1 MTEDIHDLIGKYLSG
16 EATKEEAEKVHQW
29 IDSDENNK
37 ADFQLLKKFWEGA
50 GEQWPVMFDTQ
61 LAWTKVDAKI
71 RKPAAPYRVIAMFT
85 KKAAIAV
92 AASLILALS
101 AWWIVSSRTGYNNLV
116 ADTAVKD
123 VILEDGSKVYLRNG
137 ASLRFPE
144 KFAKDSRQVSLSG
157 EAFFEV
163 TPNTARPFVITA
175 GESEVHVIGTSFT
188 INERENNVEV
198 IVRTGKVQFN
208 SKLDTNKKVI
218 LVPGEKALLANNT
231 IRKDVN
237 TDNNFNAWQSHQ
249 LVFNNTPL
257 GQVATTLSNY
267 YDLNIILKKE
277 DSAVLSKAT
286 VTATFDAQ
294 SLPSVLKEL
303 SLITSYQI
311 KKVNETNYEI
321 SIN

>member
-208 SKLDTNKKVI
+208 SKLDTNMKVI

-257 GQVATTLSNY
+257 GHVATTLSNY

>member
-50 GEQWPVMFDTQ
+50 GEQRPVMFDTQ

-116 ADTAVKD
+116 AATAVKD

-208 SKLDTNKKVI
+208 SKL
-218 LVPGEKALLANNT
+218 NT

-267 YDLNIILKKE
+267 YDINIILKKE

>member
-50 GEQWPVMFDTQ
+50 GEQRPVMFDTQ

-208 SKLDTNKKVI
+208 SKLDTNMKVI